1 MVDAGKLLGSPS
13 VVGQKTMCALL
24 SAVILF
30 GLTSSASAQTPTDSV
45 PSVVVQRVTER
56 DVAPQFK
63 YIGRV
68 EAIETVDLRARVD
81 GILEEQ
87 NFQDGADVLRGD
99 LLFVIERAPYE
110 VVVQQRDAELAATR
124 ASLVNAEADFE
135 RKSTLVERG
144 NIPQASVDLSRA
156 QLGIA
161 KADVLKA
168 QAFLRQAQLDLGYT
182 EIRSPITGQ
191 ISQSTYSVGNLVGA
205 SSDPLATVL
214 SMDPIHVTMAIS
226 EKQLL
231 DARKQGIDM
240 DNPPVEPFLIL
251 SDGSEYSFRGEFDY
265 LAPQVDR
272 STDTVIG
279 RAVFPNPRRI
289 LVPGQFVQVTVRHK
303 RREPGLTVSQAA
315 VQQDS
320 RGYFVLVVD
329 RENKVEVRR
338 VQVGPQID
346 ANWVIEQ
353 GLASDE
359 RVIIRGLQKV
369 RPNEQV
375 NPVEQAEG

>member
-1 MVDAGKLLGSPS
+1 
-13 VVGQKTMCALL
+13 MCALL